1 MGKPA
6 PPPPPDPKDT
16 AAAATGTSV
25 GTAIANTELGNVN
38 QVGPTGS
45 LTYSQSGTSTY
56 TDPYTGQTYEI
67 PNYTATTTLT
77 PEQQAIFDSTQAAQS
92 SLGQTAAQQAAYLQE
107 YMAQPADFDTAAVEE
122 YLFGLGTDRLNPQFE
137 QERAAMETRLAN
149 QGLTPG
155 SAAWEAEMANF
166 GQRQNDAY
174 NQLALTGRS
183 QALNEMMMQRNQ
195 PINEIMALLSG
206 SQIAMPNF
214 AMNQPSTIPTTDT
227 AGLINA
233 NYTQTYDQY
242 LAQLQQQQNLLGG
255 LFGFGAGLI

>member
-1 MGKPA
+1 MGSAK
-6 PPPPPDPKDT
+6 PPPPPDPKET
-16 AAAATGTSV
+16 AAAATGTSI

-45 LTYSQSGTSTY
+45 LNYTTSGTSTY
-56 TDPYTGQTYEI
+56 TDPFTGQTYEI
-67 PNYTATTTLT
+67 PNYTATTTLS
-77 PEQQAIFDSTQAAQS
+77 PEQQAIFDSTQAAQT
-92 SLGQTAAQQAAYLQE
+92 SLGQTAASQAAYLQD
-107 YMAQPADFDTAAVEE
+107 YMATPANFDTAAVED

-149 QGLTPG
+149 QGLAPG

-183 QALNEMMMQRNQ
+183 QALNEMMAKRNQ

-206 SQIAMPNF
+206 SQVSMPMF
-214 AMNQPSTIPTTDT
+214 SMNQPSSIATTDT

-233 NYTQTYDQY
+233 NYAQTYDQY
-242 LAQLQQQQNLLGG
+242 LAQQQQQQSLLGG
-255 LFGFGAGLI
+255 LFGLGAGFF